1 MKNKPDLMDG
11 ILFYESI
18 SLKEGYP
25 SQTYDY
31 PETLIELVK
40 TFTDIWL
47 LPESSIPRKIQKGK
61 YDYWVLQL
69 EDLRTLFSSDAR
81 MRLAMRRAKD
91 NYEKSNHKLVIFE
104 PKSVRPL
111 VVSAIAELRTEEKKR
126 LKDMPK
132 SEILASADKIKN
144 TVRDLKS
151 ILKKDDGE
159 E

>member
-1 MKNKPDLMDG
+1 MKDKPDLMDG

-111 VVSAIAELRTEEKKR
+111 VVSAIAELRTEEKN
-126 LKDMPK
+126 LKALEQERNEREL
-132 SEILASADKIKN
+132 SDKNLVSPNRFRK
-144 TVRDLKS
+144 LK
-151 ILKKDDGE
+151 GE
-159 E
+159 

>member
-18 SLKEGYP
+18 SSKGGYP
-25 SQTYDY
+25 SQTYEY

-40 TFTDIWL
+40 AFTDIWL
-47 LPESSIPRKIQKGK
+47 LPESSIPRKIQKAK

-81 MRLAMRRAKD
+81 MRIAMQRAKE
-91 NYEKSNHKLVIFE
+91 NYEKSNHSVVIFE

-111 VVSAIAELRTEEKKR
+111 CVNAIQQLRTEERERVKN
-126 LKDMPK
+126 MPK
-132 SEILASADKIKN
+132 PENLASAEKIKS

-151 ILKKDDGE
+151 ILKNDDE